1 MNGWLAK
8 QIDVVF
14 GHVLS
19 SLVYRP
25 GERATTDLA
34 AMEIYQR
41 EEFVATPSRF
51 FDCPATPP
59 AVTFGEVH
67 ATRAYICEP
76 FTFPSLYRPLSKA
89 FAPRYAIYPEAHT
102 VHGRRYRPFTGRSRA
117 TLLMLHGWTG
127 GDYVW
132 EERTLIPWLCRDC
145 GYTLVALTHPYH
157 GVRKPASARFSGEF
171 FISADLVRT
180 VEASRQA
187 VIDARAA
194 LTWLLEETGGPV
206 GVVGISLGALMTYL
220 LLCADE
226 RPAFALPMLGHGD
239 LFNGP
244 GEASLT
250 KNVRRDFLA
259 QGLAPEI
266 LRPLT
271 RPLTARKLQPRV
283 APERILPINGLYDAI
298 ITADKARRLF
308 EAWEIPEV
316 VWLNSGHFGIA
327 YTRQFRR
334 PFRAFVELWR

>member
-1 MNGWLAK
+1 
-8 QIDVVF
+8 
-14 GHVLS
+14 
-19 SLVYRP
+19 
-25 GERATTDLA
+25 
-34 AMEIYQR
+34 
-41 EEFVATPSRF
+41 
-51 FDCPATPP
+51 
-59 AVTFGEVH
+59 
-67 ATRAYICEP
+67 
-76 FTFPSLYRPLSKA
+76 
-89 FAPRYAIYPEAHT
+89 
-102 VHGRRYRPFTGRSRA
+102 
-117 TLLMLHGWTG
+117 
-127 GDYVW
+127 
-132 EERTLIPWLCRDC
+132 
-145 GYTLVALTHPYH
+145 
-157 GVRKPASARFSGEF
+157 
-171 FISADLVRT
+171 
-180 VEASRQA
+180 
-187 VIDARAA
+187 
-194 LTWLLEETGGPV
+194 
-206 GVVGISLGALMTYL
+206 
-220 LLCADE
+220 
-226 RPAFALPMLGHGD
+226 MLGHGD